1 MSKITDLPN
10 LRDRE
15 GVFHDRTHA
24 GTVLADML
32 KPHCDPKSIVMAI
45 PAGGIPVGSVVADR
59 LKLPLDVAVVSKIT
73 LPWNTEA
80 GYGAVAFDGTV
91 KLNQALLQRLNL
103 TEEDIQKG
111 IKRTKQKVSRR
122 VLELRG
128 SRPILNLKNRRIIL
142 IDDGVASGFT
152 MKVAITALQRAGA
165 EHVTVA
171 IPTAHTESVKSTLK
185 AADDLFCPNL
195 RSGWQFAVASAY
207 EKWSDVTEQEVI
219 HILEN
224 SNSFQMARLGE

>member
-1 MSKITDLPN
+1 
-10 LRDRE
+10 
-15 GVFHDRTHA
+15 
-24 GTVLADML
+24 ML

-80 GYGAVAFDGTV
+80 GYGAIAFDGTV
-91 KLNQALLQRLNL
+91 KLNQALLRRLNL

-111 IKRTKQKVSRR
+111 IKKTKQKVSRR

-128 SRPILNLKNRRIIL
+128 SRLFPTLKNRKIIL

-165 EHVTVA
+165 AHVTVA
-171 IPTAHTESVKSTLK
+171 IPTAHKESVESILK
-185 AADDLFCPNL
+185 AVDDVFCPNL
-195 RSGWQFAVASAY
+195 RSGRQFAVASAY
-207 EKWSDVTEQEVI
+207 EKWSDVTEQGVI

-224 SNSFQMARLGE
+224 SNSFQMATLGE